1 MKTYSKYENVLE
13 ALRAHVNT
21 KRREGK
27 LLLEGTRELAAL
39 LGTSWKTLAKA
50 EDTLVE
56 EKILYREKQSTRILP
71 KKHQNGRY
79 AFVTYFHRLSGVEWF
94 EACRVIW
101 NSFQRQMLQDSLNAD
116 YILFDPEYPG
126 ETQEELLEKLKS
138 CSLVFLQ
145 VLPGMKDF
153 AELLLRNGIKVVLMN
168 ESFSLPGMK
177 QLTQDNYAAGMLA
190 AKKLLDHGYRHPVMI
205 GCCNENYLPNKQRIS
220 GFTDTMKKN
229 GVTCSARL
237 YRDFNDRL
245 KAIFE
250 LTSWL
255 RDIQKHGF
263 DCVYFPEDMYI
274 ELITLPLYEQKLV
287 PDSVGIFAFSNA
299 MNHAAR
305 NNPPIASAWEVPEDC
320 AAQML
325 AIVRACEQGKYEFV
339 PDKMLISIQ
348 YIPGTSL
355 KCQEENAEFKKRQN

>member
-50 EDTLVE
+50 EAALVE

-71 KKHQNGRY
+71 KVHQNGRY

-94 EACRVIW
+94 EDCRIIW

-116 YILFDPEYPG
+116 YILFDPEFPG
-126 ETQEELLEKLKS
+126 ETHEKLLEKLKS
-138 CSLVFLQ
+138 CTLVFLQ
-145 VLPGMKDF
+145 VLAEMKDF

-205 GCCNENYLPNKQRIS
+205 GRCDENYLPNRLRIN
-220 GFTDTMKKN
+220 GFVNTMKKS
-229 GVTCSARL
+229 GVACPSRL
-237 YRDFNDRL
+237 YRDFHDRL

-250 LTSWL
+250 LTAWL
-255 RDIQKHGF
+255 QNIQEHGF
-263 DCVYFPEDMYI
+263 DCVYFPEDLYI

-299 MNHAAR
+299 MSHAAR
-305 NNPPIASAWEVPEDC
+305 NNPPIASTWEAPEEC
-320 AAQML
+320 AARML
-325 AIVRACEQGKYEFV
+325 AIVRACEQGKYEDV
-339 PDKMLISIQ
+339 PDKTLFSVQ
-348 YIPGTSL
+348 FLPGTSL
-355 KCQEENAEFKKRQN
+355 KQYGKNVESEKPV